1 MNIDNGVMVKEP
13 FDPLQ
18 ITRAQNTVKYTR
30 CVRNKVENK
39 YAGAKQKYQLME
51 NKIPLSFL
59 DDLYEGEEDS
69 VSKYTALTT
78 IIFSL
83 FNAEHGGFPVNFI
96 PEDMKVWKAQQLLKN
111 FTVENFLLHVDV
123 TKLGGWKRI
132 KTEAELDETDIPGVT
147 PDTFNQLLE
156 LTSSVHSLT
165 KAISVKSNLR
175 RQEVD
180 EMDDEEVRDFE
191 QYSELIKEG
200 LSCYQVSYL
209 RLETAPADYMSKQA
223 AGILPP
229 WPGKGC
235 AYQVTCLP
243 HYKSATQKI
252 NHRQPVIYFLDS
264 SEPNPLHCSDRFKR
278 VAAMHCYKCP
288 SLNGSIS
295 GCCHIGFLLLVLTAS
310 WFLNNVNVNKPVKLV
325 SIKNKY
331 LFQHPKEAVQ
341 SKTNKNIHRVF
352 NLTERTSENKR
363 RNCPFSNAEVQQ
375 AFIEDYYRVDAEAQE
390 EDVTAGNQEIELSSL
405 SGIENPVDV
414 TGDINPSNQCRP
426 LREHWTLNLE
436 PAGDQEEPS
445 SQHRPIMEHWSLNQ
459 YSGDE
464 EASEIDNV
472 SNDFT
477 DSTEP
482 QLSNEHS
489 AETHLSSQ
497 HRPIREHWTLKC
509 ADTHSQASE
518 VASVTSKESSMYGHT
533 GADKTKALKRM
544 REMDPNFPVLNTV
557 QSHQGNLLFKY
568 LYLMNFKMRYW

>member
-1 MNIDNGVMVKEP
+1 MLLQSKNISSWK
-13 FDPLQ
+13 
-18 ITRAQNTVKYTR
+18 TRF
-30 CVRNKVENK
+30 
-39 YAGAKQKYQLME
+39 
-51 NKIPLSFL
+51 LS
-59 DDLYEGEEDS
+59 LYEGEEDS

-96 PEDMKVWKAQQLLKN
+96 PGDMKVWKAQQLLKN

-191 QYSELIKEG
+191 HYSELIKEG
-200 LSCYQVSYL
+200 LSDYQVSYL

-223 AGILPP
+223 AGLLPP

-252 NHRQPVIYFLDS
+252 NHRQPVIYLLDS

-325 SIKNKY
+325 SIKNKHLY
-331 LFQHPKEAVQ
+331 QHPKEAVQ
-341 SKTNKNIHRVF
+341 SKTNKNVHRVF

-363 RNCPFSNAEVQQ
+363 SNCPFSNAAVQQ
-375 AFIEDYYRVDAEAQE
+375 TFIKDYYKDAEAQE
-390 EDVTAGNQEIELSSL
+390 EEVE
-405 SGIENPVDV
+405 
-414 TGDINPSNQCRP
+414 
-426 LREHWTLNLE
+426 
-436 PAGDQEEPS
+436 
-445 SQHRPIMEHWSLNQ
+445 
-459 YSGDE
+459 GDE
-464 EASEIDNV
+464 EDEVVSE
-472 SNDFT
+472 
-477 DSTEP
+477 STE
-482 QLSNEHS
+482 LLTNEHS

-497 HRPIREHWTLKC
+497 H
-509 ADTHSQASE
+509 
-518 VASVTSKESSMYGHT
+518 
-533 GADKTKALKRM
+533 
-544 REMDPNFPVLNTV
+544 
-557 QSHQGNLLFKY
+557 
-568 LYLMNFKMRYW
+568 